1 MGSRSLFAEY
11 VRLHKGKYLFGA
23 ALLSISCLLQL
34 VIPRLLEKFTNG
46 VQSLTIT
53 FFDTF
58 QLALW
63 ITAIGFGVAFFRST
77 SRIYIFR
84 LSRQLERNIRD
95 RLFQQWEKMP
105 PEYYKRQRIGDLM
118 SHAIN
123 DVNVTR
129 DVAMQGVFMTVEAV
143 ILITVTV
150 IAMST
155 TIHAS
160 LTLLVMLPL
169 PALSYMA
176 YKFRFQ
182 IQERSLRVQEAIG
195 LLASRVQEF
204 CAGIRVVKAYVQEQ
218 DQMKKFMEDNQN
230 NVMANRNLI
239 RSNSLFTSISQG
251 IVGLSYLISVLF
263 GGILTMRGTITLG
276 EFVAFN
282 TYLSFLVSPVENL
295 GKVIN
300 TLQRGRAADLRLRE
314 ILALKPAVQDDVE
327 VLPITSLNG
336 SIQVSHLSFTYPG
349 DHSPTLRD
357 INLSIPQGSSIAIV
371 GKVGSGKTTLVNLLM
386 RMYNPPKGTI
396 FIDGL
401 EISQIPL
408 RVLRESIGF
417 VPQENFL
424 FSTTIAEN
432 IAFDP
437 KSYQQSH
444 IEEAAKLAQV
454 YENIVHFPK
463 KFDTPLGE
471 RGTSLSGGQRQ
482 RVSIAR
488 AVIKDPPIL
497 IFDDSLS
504 AVDAQTEEQI
514 LEGLRKV
521 KQGRTTIMVSHRIST
536 IMDCNQIIVMDNGRI
551 IEQGNHYSLLQ
562 QEGIYA
568 QMYKIQQAGF
578 DLEHE
583 GRWSEGGHSL

>member
-11 VRLHKGKYLFGA
+11 VSLNKRKYLFGA
-23 ALLSISCLLQL
+23 VLLSISCLLQL
-34 VIPRLLEKFTNG
+34 LIPRILEKFANG
-46 VQSLTIT
+46 VHALTISSLGILQ
-53 FFDTF
+53 F
-58 QLALW
+58 ALL
-63 ITAIGFGVAFFRST
+63 ISAVGFGVAFFRST

-84 LSRQLERNIRD
+84 LSRQLERSIRD
-95 RLFQQWEKMP
+95 RLFQQWERMP
-105 PEYYKRQRIGDLM
+105 QEYYKRQRIGDLM

-129 DVAMQGVFMTVEAV
+129 DVAMQGVFMTVEAA
-143 ILITVTV
+143 ILISVTV

-155 TIHAS
+155 TVHAT

-169 PALSYMA
+169 PALSYIA
-176 YKFRFQ
+176 YKFRFD
-182 IQERSLRVQEAIG
+182 IQERSLKVQEAIG

-230 NVMANRNLI
+230 NVAANRNLI

-263 GGILTMRGTITLG
+263 GGILTMIGAITIG

-314 ILALKPAVQDDVE
+314 ILAMKPQVE
-327 VLPITSLNG
+327 DEKDVLPITSIKG
-336 SIQVSHLSFTYPG
+336 GIQVSHLTFTYPG
-349 DHSPTLRD
+349 DDAPTLLD
-357 INLSIPQGSSIAIV
+357 INLSIPPQSSLAIV
-371 GKVGSGKTTLVNLLM
+371 GRIGSGKTTLVNLLM
-386 RMYNPPKGTI
+386 RMYNPPRGTI
-396 FIDGL
+396 FIDGM

-408 RVLRESIGF
+408 RVLREGIGF

-437 KSYQQSH
+437 KLYEQSH

-454 YENIVHFPK
+454 YENILHFPL
-463 KFDTPLGE
+463 KFETPLGE
-471 RGTSLSGGQRQ
+471 RGSSLSGGQRQ

-488 AVIKDPPIL
+488 AIIKDPAIL

-504 AVDAQTEEQI
+504 AVDARTEARI
-514 LEGLRKV
+514 LEGLKQV
-521 KQGRTTIMVSHRIST
+521 KKGRTTIMVSHRIST
-536 IMDCNQIIVMDNGRI
+536 IMDCDQIIVMDQGRI
-551 IEQGNHYSLLQ
+551 TEQGNHYSLLRKA
-562 QEGIYA
+562 GLYA
-568 QMYKIQQAGF
+568 QMYRIQQVGF
-578 DLEHE
+578 DIDPRSSDLDMH
-583 GRWSEGGHSL
+583 RRS